1 MSDFISAFGFM
12 QPFAVREM
20 KGLLGQRKTG
30 KDSTAA
36 PEKKTVLTTN
46 VFFFIEEYDGYNQSM
61 MLNQS

>member
-1 MSDFISAFGFM
+1 MSDFGFM

-20 KGLLGQRKTG
+20 KGLLEQRKTG

-46 VFFFIEEYDGYNQSM
+46 VFFFIEEYDGYNQSL